1 MTGAKDRMREKKM
14 KNQPRN
20 VIYTSSGRGT
30 EGGQGSQACGWV
42 RGHQPGGHSYSQDL
56 PKHITASFFAR
67 ARAAEVNAMLKAV
80 GKPAGSCH
88 IFNALPKH
96 MRRRAMSHN
105 TKRLPRRLREGAER
119 LAERSQRAPEKEKKQ
134 LAKSR
139 SRRARRRHGNLLL
152 EFNRRQRKNKWLET
166 HIWHAKRFHMLK
178 TWSYCLPLKPTAKSF
193 RASYRAMNTHA
204 LLQVT
209 LAFVCFVI
217 ANEDLSYY
225 CCLELQGSEEQ
236 MLRALARLTSK
247 QTGPTFAAAS
257 CLSGARQGSVH
268 LYKAD
273 QFPQGSLG
281 PADFLWRPRVP
292 DASDRQLWIWI
303 HPALRQD
310 VLSELQLVCQCF
322 EAVSISEESCPAVE
336 PYAGRKRKRDE
347 DDAEQLS
354 KRLLGNGTRPAGT
367 AVRWHSS
374 DTAITI
380 SDLTM
385 EIVRYRLIGPLA
397 HTVLTDTLRPASEEM
412 EVTKPSNHS
421 TDEVDT
427 SVHQQQADIFQLL
440 RGVGSTAELPAG
452 CVLGLTV
459 DDPRLTL
466 PQKRGKSV
474 PDLQQSAGSRCVFMQ
489 MNQVRILAGPEIL
502 SLSHTRSTVSLHQ
515 KDSRVRDLTLRGVAA
530 HCSQSTLWD
539 ASVRDR
545 VTHNRPSEQELNRM
559 RSELLV
565 PGSRLSAAA
574 QAGVP
579 VLLVHQGGRVR
590 GEERLHW
597 GSGWDLMLP
606 KGWGMAFWVPLVY
619 RGVRVGG
626 LHMSV
631 KASQFT
637 GQPHFPHDYPDC
649 PAGQRFQSE
658 QEAELLEKFKRR
670 PPSKRTNYIKH
681 GCLAPFRCPW
691 QQLTEEWEEL
701 VNLSAE
707 TTSDCGTGPSDFAVL
722 RSEVP
727 RVGRAPHEAID
738 CSLSRSAVCHMISR
752 CVCRSLKALR
762 QLSAWCRPS
771 SRRNSFPL
779 TRATAAALRQE
790 CGRSLVWVRLRL
802 LGKGQPALHAT
813 VCVPTTSDLQLL
825 LKDAHSSGPQ
835 EPRHKDHLKHLR
847 RHTSGPEEPACAV
860 RGVWPPPLP
869 SVLSHCS
876 RLTLGWVQQGDFSLA
891 AGHGEALA
899 FISVSG
905 LLHMILQQPQEQRG
919 VVLLRNP
926 SSLQYRYARISI
938 DI

>member
-20 VIYTSSGRGT
+20 VTYTSSGRGT
-30 EGGQGSQACGWV
+30 GRGQGSQACGWV

-56 PKHITASFFAR
+56 PKYITASYFAK

-80 GKPAGSCH
+80 SKPAGSCH
-88 IFNALPKH
+88 VFNALPNH

-105 TKRLPRRLREGAER
+105 TKRLPSRLREGAQR
-119 LAERSQRAPEKEKKQ
+119 LAERSQRAAEKEKKQ
-134 LAKSR
+134 LPRSR

-166 HIWHAKRFHMLK
+166 HIWHAKRFHMQK
-178 TWSYCLPLKPTAKSF
+178 MWSYCLPLKPTAKSF

-204 LLQVT
+204 LLQ
-209 LAFVCFVI
+209 
-217 ANEDLSYY
+217 DLSYF

-273 QFPQGSLG
+273 QFPQGCLG

-303 HPALRQD
+303 HPDLKQE
-310 VLSELQLVCQCF
+310 VLSELQLVCQCS
-322 EAVSISEESCPAVE
+322 VSVSVSEESGPAVE
-336 PYAGRKRKRDE
+336 RSAGRKRKRDE
-347 DDAEQLS
+347 DDAEEPS
-354 KRLLGNGTRPAGT
+354 KRLLGDGTRPAG
-367 AVRWHSS
+367 APVRWQSP
-374 DTAITI
+374 DTTITI

-397 HTVLTDTLRPASEEM
+397 HVVLTDTLQPASEE
-412 EVTKPSNHS
+412 PSDAVS
-421 TDEVDT
+421 L
-427 SVHQQQADIFQLL
+427 HQQQTEVFQLL
-440 RGVGSTAELPAG
+440 RGVCSTAELPAG

-474 PDLQQSAGSRCVFMQ
+474 PDLQQSAEDDR
-489 MNQVRILAGPEIL
+489 L
-502 SLSHTRSTVSLHQ
+502 
-515 KDSRVRDLTLRGVAA
+515 RDLRLTGVAA
-530 HCSQSTLWD
+530 HCSQSALWD
-539 ASVRDR
+539 TSARER
-545 VTHNRPSEQELNRM
+545 VTHSRLSEQELNRM

-565 PGSRLSAAA
+565 PGSRLSADGQAA
-574 QAGVP
+574 VP
-579 VLLVHQGGRVR
+579 LLLVHQGGRVR

-597 GSGWDLMLP
+597 GSGWDLLLP

-631 KASQFT
+631 KHSQFM

-649 PAGQRFQSE
+649 PAGVRFQSE

-681 GCLAPFRCPW
+681 GCLAPFCCPW

-701 VNLSAE
+701 VNLSTE
-707 TTSDCGTGPSDFAVL
+707 NVSCCRTGASDFTVL
-722 RSEVP
+722 
-727 RVGRAPHEAID
+727 
-738 CSLSRSAVCHMISR
+738 
-752 CVCRSLKALR
+752 RSLKALR
-762 QLSAWCRPS
+762 RLSAWTRPP
-771 SRRNSFPL
+771 SRRNSSTL
-779 TRATAAALRQE
+779 THATAAALQQE
-790 CGRSLVWVRLRL
+790 CGPSLVWVRLRL
-802 LGKGQPALHAT
+802 LGKGQPALHAM
-813 VCVPTTSDLQLL
+813 VCAPTTSDLQLL
-825 LKDAHSSGPQ
+825 LQDAHSSGPQ

-847 RHTSGPEEPACAV
+847 QHKTSPEEPARAV
-860 RGVWPPPLP
+860 RGVFPAPLP

-876 RLTLGWVQQGDFSLA
+876 RLTLGWVTQGDFSLA
-891 AGHGEALA
+891 AGCGEALA

-905 LLHMILQQPQEQRG
+905 LLHTILQQPQEQRG
-919 VVLLRNP
+919 LVLLRNP
-926 SSLQYRYARISI
+926 SSLQYRFARISI
-938 DI
+938 DV

>member
-20 VIYTSSGRGT
+20 VIYTSSGD
-30 EGGQGSQACGWV
+30 QCSFLPAA
-42 RGHQPGGHSYSQDL
+42 SY
-56 PKHITASFFAR
+56 FAK

-80 GKPAGSCH
+80 SKPAGSCH

-105 TKRLPRRLREGAER
+105 TKRLPIRL
-119 LAERSQRAPEKEKKQ
+119 QRAPEKEKKQ
-134 LAKSR
+134 LPRSR

-166 HIWHAKRFHMLK
+166 HIWHAKRFHMQK

-204 LLQVT
+204 LLQ
-209 LAFVCFVI
+209 
-217 ANEDLSYY
+217 DLSYF

-236 MLRALARLTSK
+236 ILCLCV
-247 QTGPTFAAAS
+247 GPTFAAAS

-292 DASDRQLWIWI
+292 EASDRQLWIWI
-303 HPALRQD
+303 HPALKQD
-310 VLSELQLVCQCF
+310 ALSELQLVCQCS
-322 EAVSISEESCPAVE
+322 EAVSVSEESPAAVE
-336 PYAGRKRKRDE
+336 LPAGRKRKRDE
-347 DDAEQLS
+347 DDAEQPS
-354 KRLLGNGTRPAGT
+354 ERLLGDGTRPPGAP
-367 AVRWHSS
+367 VRWQSP
-374 DTAITI
+374 DTGITI

-397 HTVLTDTLRPASEEM
+397 HVVLTDTLQPASE
-412 EVTKPSNHS
+412 VR
-421 TDEVDT
+421 D
-427 SVHQQQADIFQLL
+427 SVQRCDVCVCVCFT
-440 RGVGSTAELPAG
+440 GVCSTAELPAG

-474 PDLQQSAGSRCVFMQ
+474 PDLQQ
-489 MNQVRILAGPEIL
+489 
-502 SLSHTRSTVSLHQ
+502 
-515 KDSRVRDLTLRGVAA
+515 KDDRVRDLTLKGVAA
-530 HCSQSTLWD
+530 HCSQSALWD
-539 ASVRDR
+539 TSAREH
-545 VTHNRPSEQELNRM
+545 VTHSRLSEQELNRM

-565 PGSRLSAAA
+565 PGSRLSAAR
-574 QAGVP
+574 QAAVP
-579 VLLVHQGGRVR
+579 LLLVHQGGRVR

-597 GSGWDLMLP
+597 GSGWDLLLP

-631 KASQFT
+631 KHSQLM
-637 GQPHFPHDYPDC
+637 GKPHFPHDYPDC
-649 PAGQRFQSE
+649 PAGVRFQSE

-707 TTSDCGTGPSDFAVL
+707 TASCCRTGPSDFTVL
-722 RSEVP
+722 RSVTHYTTY
-727 RVGRAPHEAID
+727 RVDRLLLV
-738 CSLSRSAVCHMISR
+738 SLRFAVCHMISR

-762 QLSAWCRPS
+762 QLSAWSRPS
-771 SRRNSFPL
+771 SRRNSSPL
-779 TRATAAALRQE
+779 THATAAALQQE
-790 CGRSLVWVRLRL
+790 CGPSLVWVRLRL
-802 LGKGQPALHAT
+802 LGKGQPALHAM

-847 RHTSGPEEPACAV
+847 QHKTGPEEPARAV
-860 RGVWPPPLP
+860 RGVCPAPLP

-876 RLTLGWVQQGDFSLA
+876 RLTLGWVTQGDFSLA
-891 AGHGEALA
+891 AGCGEALA

-905 LLHMILQQPQEQRG
+905 LLHTILQQPQEQRG
-919 VVLLRNP
+919 LVLLRNP
-926 SSLQYRYARISI
+926 SSLQYRFARISI
-938 DI
+938 DV